1 MEDTIVAIATAVG
14 ISALN
19 IIKVSG
25 KDSIIIVNKL
35 FNGKDLT
42 KVDSHTI
49 NYGFIVD
56 KNEKIDE
63 VLISVFKSPKSYTT
77 EDVIEINCHGGI
89 TTTNKIL
96 ELLIKNGCRLAE
108 PGEFLKR
115 AFLGGRIDLI
125 EAESVGDLIN
135 SKTEEARKISLK
147 GIEGKISNLIKTLRN
162 EILSLIANIE
172 VNIDYPEYEDAVV
185 ITGKLLKE
193 KIKKIKKE
201 LEKIL
206 EKSENNKIILS
217 GIKTGII
224 GLPNVGKSSLLNSL
238 IEENKAIIT
247 NIPGTTRDI
256 VEGSIIIDG
265 IELKLIDTAGIRK
278 TKNLVEEIGVKK
290 SFEILKSSDLILFVL
305 DNNKEISKEEK
316 ELIYAV
322 NKDKLIIIV
331 NKVDLERKINLKE
344 LNGFNVVEISLFNQT
359 GTEELKKKIKELFNI
374 NKINQED
381 YTYLTNARQIGLL
394 KKCINIIK
402 DIEKALKENMEVDLI
417 EIDIKNLWETLGEI
431 TGESYREELLDEI
444 FSKFCLGK

>member
-256 VEGSIIIDG
+256 IEGSIIIDG

>member
-25 KDSIIIVNKL
+25 KNSIIIVNKL